1 MHPLALRIL
10 EREGLPTAG
19 LRSKSWDEFAAERAP
34 RLDLVLTVC
43 GNAAAEVCPVFPG
56 QPTTGH
62 WPIDDPAAVEGDE
75 ATRMSAFDRAFAEV
89 ETRVKALV
97 AASPPLAMPRPV
109 SQDRSPGGAMTTA
122 AVTRDDLDGMLRTHR
137 GEAALLA
144 ALDSASEPVRLLQ
157 VLGRYVQFNSAFGP
171 GVANLAG
178 EIGARQG
185 LFQDPDEPV
194 HVVADRAA
202 HVASDFFYAA
212 VDEFDDRATPWRDTH
227 RTLAQ
232 ATLKGLGRHL
242 GFDDARM
249 NELLQVDDQARAT
262 TARVLEG
269 YGVGAALEER
279 DLFRAMGFHT
289 GSEILAD
296 REFTQ
301 IDAHLRAKHAAVV
314 KALEPMTVEIL
325 GEKHNAYYW
334 IRIHTG
340 VEVEHFDAALK
351 GANNALRFYAGET
364 ATDVLKGWV
373 LEGFADFAR
382 VQSDF
387 MTSLARG

>member
-1 MHPLALRIL
+1 
-10 EREGLPTAG
+10 
-19 LRSKSWDEFAAERAP
+19 
-34 RLDLVLTVC
+34 
-43 GNAAAEVCPVFPG
+43 
-56 QPTTGH
+56 
-62 WPIDDPAAVEGDE
+62 
-75 ATRMSAFDRAFAEV
+75 
-89 ETRVKALV
+89 
-97 AASPPLAMPRPV
+97 
-109 SQDRSPGGAMTTA
+109 MTT
-122 AVTRDDLDGMLRTHR
+122 AVTRDDLDGLLRTHR
-137 GEAALLA
+137 GEAALQA
-144 ALDSASEPVRLLQ
+144 ALDASAQPERLLQ

-185 LFQDPDEPV
+185 LFQDPDEAV
-194 HVVADRAA
+194 RVIADRAA

-242 GFDDARM
+242 GYDADRL
-249 NELLQVDDQARAT
+249 NRLLAVDDGARAT
-262 TARVLEG
+262 MGRVLEG
-269 YGVGAALEER
+269 YGVGAALSER

-296 REFTQ
+296 REFTL
-301 IDAHLRAKHAAVV
+301 IDAHLRAKHPDLV
-314 KALEPMTVEIL
+314 KALEPMTVDIL

-351 GANNALRFYAGET
+351 GANNALRFYAGDT
-364 ATDVLKGWV
+364 DAATLKGWI
-373 LEGFADFAR
+373 LEGFAGFAR
-382 VQSDF
+382 VQTDF
-387 MTSLARG
+387 MDGLARA

>member
-1 MHPLALRIL
+1 
-10 EREGLPTAG
+10 
-19 LRSKSWDEFAAERAP
+19 
-34 RLDLVLTVC
+34 
-43 GNAAAEVCPVFPG
+43 
-56 QPTTGH
+56 
-62 WPIDDPAAVEGDE
+62 
-75 ATRMSAFDRAFAEV
+75 
-89 ETRVKALV
+89 
-97 AASPPLAMPRPV
+97 
-109 SQDRSPGGAMTTA
+109 MTTA

-137 GEAALLA
+137 GEAALQA
-144 ALDSASEPVRLLQ
+144 ALDAAREPERLLQ

-185 LFQDPDEPV
+185 LFQDQDEPV
-194 HVVADRAA
+194 RVVADRAA

-232 ATLKGLGRHL
+232 ATLMGLGRHL
-242 GFDDARM
+242 GYDAERM
-249 NELLQVDDQARAT
+249 NRLLRVDQEARDTMNKVFA
-262 TARVLEG
+262 G
-269 YGVGAALEER
+269 YGVGAALGER

-296 REFTQ
+296 REFTL
-301 IDAHLRAKHAAVV
+301 IDAHLRAQHP
-314 KALEPMTVEIL
+314 ALVEALTPMTVEIL
-325 GEKHNAYYW
+325 GERHNAYYW

-340 VEVEHFDAALK
+340 VEVEHFAAALK

-364 ATDVLKGWV
+364 AAAVLKGWV
-373 LEGFADFAR
+373 LEGFAGFAR

-387 MTSLARG
+387 MTSLARA